1 MFLAWK
7 KSENDSKQ
15 RVQNHKK
22 TLPGHPTSASRKKH
36 VASKKLKNPRFFH
49 FFSGWGLAGGFTN
62 KSIPYCF
69 LQCFVKA
76 SVTTYQKQEIL
87 SKKTPPPQ
95 VNLNLSWLMPSGWSR
110 PLHRPVR
117 GGIYLASPAENFINA
132 QLIQLSSKRSMIDS
146 RLGWLGAAWG
156 SPLLHSLLF
165 LQRDERGHAPRPQNG
180 SRRKEVK
187 ESEVWTRAESP
198 WWTIFIY
205 MINIHYDII
214 WYNTIW

>member
-1 MFLAWK
+1 MIPNNGSKITKKRFRATPHQRVEKNTLHPKSWKTRGFFTFFLAEAWRAG
-7 KSENDSKQ
+7 S
-15 RVQNHKK
+15 R
-22 TLPGHPTSASRKKH
+22 TSLFRTVFYSVLWRRASRPI
-36 VASKKLKNPRFFH
+36 KNRRFFPK
-49 FFSGWGLAGGFTN
+49 N
-62 KSIPYCF
+62 
-69 LQCFVKA
+69 
-76 SVTTYQKQEIL
+76 
-87 SKKTPPPQ
+87 PPPQ